1 MGRAPGSYE
10 EQTHPNVW
18 QGGCSPLLEEQ
29 PPRDCGCPPTDY
41 ERACVL
47 YVVAFGLRLKRI
59 RESEAVTPTYANVG
73 WRTVRQTAA
82 RET

>member
-1 MGRAPGSYE
+1 M
-10 EQTHPNVW
+10 
-18 QGGCSPLLEEQ
+18 LEEQ

-41 ERACVL
+41 ERDGVL
-47 YVVAFGLRLKRI
+47 YAVAFGLRLKRI
-59 RESEAVTPTYANVG
+59 RESEAVTPAYANVG